1 MPVRTNRK
9 IAQSTRP
16 DAVRRGA
23 RGSTANVPFENVQRT
38 SAEAICHFGTAPCL
52 FGANVDRLTK
62 ATLWVAFLVL
72 ASYFVWF
79 YVDCATDDTCQ
90 IVCRSGGRGGCYVH
104 RTPAQKSP

>member
-1 MPVRTNRK
+1 MRF
-9 IAQSTRP
+9 
-16 DAVRRGA
+16 GA
-23 RGSTANVPFENVQRT
+23 ARAARLPT
-38 SAEAICHFGTAPCL
+38 SLLKTCSVHQQKPSAIFGTAPCL

-104 RTPAQKSP
+104 RTPAPKSP

>member
-1 MPVRTNRK
+1 MRF
-9 IAQSTRP
+9 
-16 DAVRRGA
+16 GA
-23 RGSTANVPFENVQRT
+23 ARAARLPT
-38 SAEAICHFGTAPCL
+38 SLLKTCSVHQQKPSAIFGTAIGSPCL